1 MDARPGRR
9 RKNLNYMKK
18 MLIAFA
24 VLAFYSG
31 TAQDSIRVTDLKSA
45 AKLIDLSY
53 TQKELD
59 TMYAGVMENFE
70 NYRLM
75 HKEHLDNSVPM
86 SLWQNPVLP
95 GMHFNTKQAAINWNI
110 PTNIQLPKNKSDL
123 AFYSILE
130 LASLIK
136 NKKISSVALTQFYI
150 DRLKKYS
157 DTLQC
162 VISYTEAF
170 AMEQAKQ
177 ADAEIAKG
185 KYRGPLHGIPYG
197 LKDLFAVKGTKTTW
211 GAAPYKDQTIDADAY
226 VYTRLK
232 DAGAVLVAKFTLGAL
247 AMGDYWFGGRT
258 KNPWNLTRGSSGSS
272 AGSASATVAGLVP
285 FAIGTET
292 WGSITSPSGV
302 CGATGLRP
310 TFGSISR
317 SGAMTLSWSLDKAG
331 PICRSA
337 EDAAVVFNAIHGT
350 DGKDQSAVNMPFN
363 YEPNASLKGKK
374 IAYAKN
380 YFKEIK
386 DTTATEWKVLD
397 VYRKLGVEL
406 IPVEFPDSAVYNF
419 NIMDVVIS
427 AECAAAFDEF
437 TRNGLDDLMTR
448 QGKNDWPNSFRVS
461 RLMPAVEYV
470 NANRHR
476 YLLMQKVNELMQQ
489 YDAVI
494 CPNFGGN
501 QSAITNLT
509 GHPVIVFP
517 TGFNKF
523 QTPSSITL
531 VGKLYDEATIISIA
545 KAYQS
550 ATNWNK
556 LHPQMF
562 Q

>member
-1 MDARPGRR
+1 
-9 RKNLNYMKK
+9 MKK
-18 MLIAFA
+18 IMIVFA
-24 VLAFYSG
+24 VFTFLG
-31 TAQDSIRVTDLKSA
+31 VTAQDSIRVSDLKSA
-45 AKLIDLSY
+45 AKLIDLTY

-95 GMHFNTKQAAINWNI
+95 GMHFNTKQQIIDWNI
-110 PTNIQLPKNKSDL
+110 PTNINLPKNKNDL
-123 AFYSILE
+123 AYYSVLE

-136 NKKISSVALTQFYI
+136 NKKISSVALTQFFI
-150 DRLKKYS
+150 DRLKKFS

-162 VISYTEAF
+162 VISYTEAI

-177 ADAEIAKG
+177 ADAEIEKG

-211 GAAPYKDQTIDADAY
+211 GAAPYKDQVIETDAY

-232 DAGAVLVAKFTLGAL
+232 DAGAVLIAKFTLGAL
-247 AMGDYWFGGRT
+247 AMGDYWYGGRT
-258 KNPWNLTRGSSGSS
+258 KNPWNLSKGSSGSS

-292 WGSITSPSGV
+292 WGSITSPSGT

-337 EDAAVVFNAIHGT
+337 EDAAIVFSLIHGT

-363 YEPNASLKGKK
+363 YQPTNSLKGKK

-380 YFKEIK
+380 YFDKLT
-386 DTTATEWKVLD
+386 DTSLTEWKVLE
-397 VYRKLGVEL
+397 VYRKLGAEL
-406 IPVEFPDSAVYNF
+406 IPVNFPDSGVYKF

-437 TRNGLDDLMTR
+437 TRNGLDDQMTR
-448 QGKNDWPNSFRVS
+448 QGKYDWPNSFRVS
-461 RLMPAVEYV
+461 RLMSAVEYV

-476 YLLMQKVNELMQQ
+476 YLLMQQVNELMQQ
-489 YDAVI
+489 YDVVI

-523 QTPSSITL
+523 QLPTSITL

-545 KAYQS
+545 KAYQT

-556 LHPQMF
+556 LHPIMF
-562 Q
+562 K

>member
-1 MDARPGRR
+1 
-9 RKNLNYMKK
+9 MKK
-18 MLIAFA
+18 IMIVFAAFTS
-24 VLAFYSG
+24 LCS
-31 TAQDSIRVTDLKSA
+31 TAQDSIKVTDFKSA
-45 AKLIDLSY
+45 AKIMDLSY

-75 HKEHLDNSVPM
+75 HKEHLENSVPM

-95 GMHFNTKQAAINWNI
+95 GMHFSSQQQPIDWNI
-110 PTNIQLPKNKSDL
+110 PTNINLPKKKHDL
-123 AFYSILE
+123 AFYSVLE

-136 NKKISSVALTQFYI
+136 NKKISSVALTQFFM

-162 VISYTEAF
+162 VISYTDAI

-211 GAAPYKDQTIDADAY
+211 GAAPYKDQSIETDAY

-232 DAGAVLVAKFTLGAL
+232 EAGAVLVAKFTLGAL
-247 AMGDYWFGGRT
+247 AMGDYWYGGRT

-292 WGSITSPSGV
+292 WGSITSPAGT

-337 EDAAVVFNAIHGT
+337 EDAAIVFSLIHGT

-363 YEPNASLKGKK
+363 YQPKTSLKGKK

-380 YFKEIK
+380 YFDKLT
-386 DTTATEWKVLD
+386 DTSLNEWKVLD

-406 IPVEFPDSAVYNF
+406 IPVNFPDSGVYNF

-437 TRNGLDDLMTR
+437 TRNGLDDQMTR
-448 QGKNDWPNSFRVS
+448 QGKYDWPNSFRVS

-517 TGFNKF
+517 TGFNKL
-523 QTPSSITL
+523 QLPTSITL

-545 KAYQS
+545 KWYQS

-556 LHPQMF
+556 LHPTMF
-562 Q
+562 K

>member
-1 MDARPGRR
+1 M
-9 RKNLNYMKK
+9 M
-18 MLIAFA
+18 IVFA
-24 VLAFYSG
+24 VFTYFSV
-31 TAQDSIRVTDLKSA
+31 TAQDSIRVTDLSSA
-45 AKLIDLSY
+45 AKLIDLHY

-59 TMYAGVMENFE
+59 TMYAGVKENFE

-86 SLWQNPVLP
+86 SLSQNPVLP
-95 GMHFNTKQAAINWNI
+95 GMHFNMKQESINWNI
-110 PTNIQLPKNKSDL
+110 PANINLPKNKNDL
-123 AFYSILE
+123 AYFSVLE

-136 NKKISSVALTQFYI
+136 NKKISSVALTQFFI

-162 VISYTEAF
+162 VISYTEVI

-211 GAAPYKDQTIDADAY
+211 GAAPYKDQVIETDAY

-232 DAGAVLVAKFTLGAL
+232 DAGAVLIAKFTLGAL
-247 AMGDYWFGGRT
+247 AMGDYWYGGRT

-292 WGSITSPSGV
+292 WGSITSPSGT

-337 EDAAVVFNAIHGT
+337 EDAAIVFSAIHGT

-363 YEPNASLKGKK
+363 YQPTNVLKGKK

-380 YFKEIK
+380 YFDKLT
-386 DTTATEWKVLD
+386 DTSLTEWKVLD

-406 IPVEFPDSAVYNF
+406 IPVNFPDSGVYNF

-437 TRNGLDDLMTR
+437 TRNGLDDQMTR
-448 QGKNDWPNSFRVS
+448 QGKYDWPNSFRVS

-476 YLLMQKVNELMQQ
+476 YALMQKVNEFMQQ

-517 TGFNKF
+517 TGFNKLKLP
-523 QTPSSITL
+523 TSITL

-556 LHPQMF
+556 LHPSLF